1 MESAARSLGC
11 RGRESSAAF
20 RTKGARRELGTEGTP
35 GPKCP
40 TQDPRG
46 LGAGGGHA
54 TPGPGWAGRLTREVP
69 TALIQVGSVED
80 APGADLAGVQAGGG
94 WEVGELGREFAD
106 RKRPGRDAP
115 GSAERKPDPRLGASS
130 QRAAL
135 TSAGHLARGLATLP
149 QANCLTS
156 LCQRVLP
163 NFVFNIILL

>member
-1 MESAARSLGC
+1 MDGKCRPLPGLPGARILSCLPHQRRKARVGGGGDARSQVSHPG
-11 RGRESSAAF
+11 SSGI
-20 RTKGARRELGTEGTP
+20 R
-35 GPKCP
+35 C
-40 TQDPRG
+40 
-46 LGAGGGHA
+46 GGHA

-80 APGADLAGVQAGGG
+80 APGPDLAGVQAGGG

-135 TSAGHLARGLATLP
+135 TSAGHLARGFATLP